1 MHVTPYLDFDGRCEE
16 AIEFYKKAIA
26 AKVET
31 MMRFKESP
39 DPSACAPGTA
49 EKIMHAS
56 IKIGDTIL
64 MATDGHCKNN
74 APFQGISLALSLP
87 SDAEAERTFT
97 ALGQGGQVRMPLTK
111 TFFSSRFGMLADKFG
126 VPWMIIVMA

>member
-1 MHVTPYLDFDGRCEE
+1 
-16 AIEFYKKAIA
+16 
-26 AKVET
+26 

-39 DPSACAPGTA
+39 DPSACAPGSA

-64 MATDGHCKNN
+64 MASDGHCEKK
-74 APFQGISLALSLP
+74 AAFQGISLALSVP
-87 SDAEAERTFT
+87 SDAEAERAFA

-126 VPWMIIVMA
+126 VSWMIIVTA